1 MSELER
7 IYTISDVAELT
18 EQHQSTIR
26 SWEEKLGDAF
36 YVPRDAQRNR
46 YYTSQHIELIKII
59 KELRDENYS
68 MPMIQKFILK
78 MMEKQSSSIPSN
90 STEEEG
96 GGQSLVP
103 TQAPGSALQQQQ
115 MHSLVVDMSNRLN
128 GFLANLDTVL
138 NSHVEKNE
146 EMLSRHIAEL
156 KELSL
161 ESSTEVKAAVN
172 QQIQENMSTI
182 QAGVKETIQT
192 SVNSLSEEMQKN
204 LDNWAVVTREQ
215 LKDTNT
221 PKRKGLLGFL
231 TGGGK

>member
-7 IYTISDVAELT
+7 IYTISEIAEIT

-36 YVPRDAQRNR
+36 YVPRDAQKNR
-46 YYTSQHIELIKII
+46 YYTSHHIDLIKTI

-78 MMEKQSSSIPSN
+78 VMEKQGAVFPN
-90 STEEEG
+90 SDVEEEG

-103 TQAPGSALQQQQ
+103 TQAPGAALQQQQ
-115 MHSLVVDMSNRLN
+115 MHSLVVDLSNRLN
-128 GFLANLDTVL
+128 GFLSNLDNVL

-156 KELSL
+156 KELSVDN
-161 ESSTEVKAAVN
+161 SNEVKTAIN
-172 QQIQENMSTI
+172 QQIQENMASI
-182 QAGVKETIQT
+182 QEGVKESLQT
-192 SVNSLSEEMQKN
+192 SVNSLSEQMQNN
-204 LDNWAVVTREQ
+204 LNDWAVVTREQ
-215 LKDTNT
+215 LKESASTK
-221 PKRKGLLGFL
+221 KRGIFGLF
-231 TGGGK
+231 GGK